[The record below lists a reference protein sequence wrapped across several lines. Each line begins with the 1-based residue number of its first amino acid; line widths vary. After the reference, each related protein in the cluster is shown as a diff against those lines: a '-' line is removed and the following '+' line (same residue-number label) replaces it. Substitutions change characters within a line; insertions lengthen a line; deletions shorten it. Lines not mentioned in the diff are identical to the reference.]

1 MARSVAPSR
10 KRSLRFILYY
20 STPLAGQYSDKTQ
33 KVADS
38 GNHVIIHAPMSAES
52 ATSALLF
59 PLSPEETR
67 VLGCLLEKEITLPD
81 YYPMTLNALVTACN
95 QTTNR
100 DPIVRYDERTVLRA
114 LESMKA
120 HGFAF
125 EVNIVGGRAL
135 KYRHNMKGRVPG
147 LEQRHMAV
155 LCMLLL
161 RGPQTA
167 GELRQRTER
176 LHAFSDMESVE
187 NTLAELIGYKEGP
200 LVQCI
205 PAGPGQRVAQY
216 MHLFSGE
223 VAGTPQEEV
232 IAPTFAAAPVAAA
245 ADVPAFDG
253 SSEAEWRARMEAEI
267 TLLKAQVSRLQAL
280 VGAVK

>member
-1 MARSVAPSR
+1 MKRGIVPAR
-10 KRSLRFILYY
+10 
-20 STPLAGQYSDKTQ
+20 
-33 KVADS
+33 
-38 GNHVIIHAPMSAES
+38 MSAES
-52 ATSALLF
+52 VTPALLF
-59 PLSPEETR
+59 TLSPEEAR
-67 VLGCLLEKEITLPD
+67 VIGCLVEKEITLPD

-114 LESMKA
+114 LESMKS
-120 HGFAF
+120 HGYGF

-135 KYRHNMKGRVPG
+135 KYRHNLKGRLPG
-147 LEQRHMAV
+147 LERPHMAI

-161 RGPQTA
+161 RGAQTM

-176 LHAFSDMESVE
+176 LHAFPDMESVD
-187 NTLAELIGYKEGP
+187 NTIAELIGYNEGP

-216 MHLFSGE
+216 MHLFCGE
-223 VAGTPQEEV
+223 VTGTPEPLAHTSATVAES
-232 IAPTFAAAPVAAA
+232 AAATVSP
-245 ADVPAFDG
+245 AD
-253 SSEAEWRARMEAEI
+253 AEWREKMEAEI

-280 VGAVK
+280 VGVTK

>member
-1 MARSVAPSR
+1 
-10 KRSLRFILYY
+10 
-20 STPLAGQYSDKTQ
+20 
-33 KVADS
+33 
-38 GNHVIIHAPMSAES
+38 MSAES
-52 ATSALLF
+52 ATPALLF
-59 PLSPEETR
+59 PLSPEEAR
-67 VLGCLLEKEITLPD
+67 VVGCLVEKEITLPD

-100 DPIVRYDERTVLRA
+100 DPVVRYDERTVLRA

-120 HGFAF
+120 HGYGF

-135 KYRHNMKGRVPG
+135 KYRHNLKGRLPG
-147 LEQRHMAV
+147 LERPHMAL

-161 RGPQTA
+161 RGAQTA

-176 LHAFSDMESVE
+176 LHEFPDMPSVE
-187 NTLAELIGYKEGP
+187 NTLAELIGYNEGP

-223 VAGTPQEEV
+223 VATTPHEV
-232 IAPTFAAAPVAAA
+232 LSTAPAPV
-245 ADVPAFDG
+245 PAQDP
-253 SSEAEWRARMEAEI
+253 SEADWRARMEAEI
-267 TLLKAQVSRLQAL
+267 ALLKAQVSRLQDL